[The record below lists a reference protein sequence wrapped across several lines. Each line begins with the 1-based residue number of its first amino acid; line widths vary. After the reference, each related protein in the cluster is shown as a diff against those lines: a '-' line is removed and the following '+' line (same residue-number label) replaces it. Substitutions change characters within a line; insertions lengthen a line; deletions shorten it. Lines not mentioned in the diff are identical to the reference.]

1 MRRDS
6 IFYQLF
12 QQSPT
17 LIFELIPN
25 PPENVEAY
33 RFDSVAVKE
42 PKFEIDGVFLPP
54 EDDTGTVFFCEVQF
68 QKDEALYERAFAES
82 ALYFYRNR
90 SRFSDWEMV
99 FIYPSRSAEQT
110 DIRPHRSL
118 LNGNQVHTVYLD
130 ELGDIRQLPLWV
142 GLMVLTTVKED
153 VAPIEARYLL
163 SRSREELSEPE
174 IRVIMSI
181 VAGIISYRFGQISR
195 REVEKMLGITLEGTK
210 VYQEIRQE
218 AQVALVVKLLRKRFG
233 ELTAEFQ
240 TRIEQLS
247 SSELEELV
255 ETQVDF
261 RDLSDVQ
268 SWFEAIALA
277 SRSQTD

>member
-1 MRRDS
+1 M
-6 IFYQLF
+6 
-12 QQSPT
+12 
-17 LIFELIPN
+17 
-25 PPENVEAY
+25 
-33 RFDSVAVKE
+33 
-42 PKFEIDGVFLPP
+42 
-54 EDDTGTVFFCEVQF
+54 
-68 QKDEALYERAFAES
+68 
-82 ALYFYRNR
+82 
-90 SRFSDWEMV
+90 
-99 FIYPSRSAEQT
+99 
-110 DIRPHRSL
+110 
-118 LNGNQVHTVYLD
+118 
-130 ELGDIRQLPLWV
+130 
-142 GLMVLTTVKED
+142 LTTVKED

-233 ELTAEFQ
+233 EPTAEFQ